1 MSSIF
6 NFKLDMSPIEREL
19 KNMANTN
26 NEKFNRAVLVD
37 GQDILLN
44 YIRQLAP
51 KKSGKYAKSWKKGQ
65 IVGKKAEVRTS
76 AGKLFALLEFT
87 GAKPQTR
94 VRSPGQGPYVFKSES
109 GEVIFTMKINWPGF
123 DNIPHV
129 RPAMKRLEKN
139 FRIILAANMSKYS
152 IIFNKVSN
160 QNKSK
165 VNQLKKERITRTAN
179 KQSKSKQTSNRGS
192 TRGN

>member
-1 MSSIF
+1 MSSAFIF
-6 NFKLDMSPIEREL
+6 KINLLPVTREL
-19 KNMANTN
+19 KKMASTN
-26 NEKFNRAVLVD
+26 NEKFNRAVLID
-37 GQDILLN
+37 AQDILLN

-51 KKSGKYAKSWKKGQ
+51 RKSGKYAKSWKKGQ
-65 IVGKKAEVRTS
+65 IVGKKAEVTTT

-94 VRSPGQGPYVFKSES
+94 VRSPGQGPYVFKDES
-109 GEVIFTMKINWPGF
+109 GNVIFTMKINWPGF

-152 IIFNKVSN
+152 IIFKVVSD

-165 VNQLKKERITRTAN
+165 VNNLKKDRITGVSKKRSGTRKLN
-179 KQSKSKQTSNRGS
+179 KRGS
-192 TRGN
+192 K